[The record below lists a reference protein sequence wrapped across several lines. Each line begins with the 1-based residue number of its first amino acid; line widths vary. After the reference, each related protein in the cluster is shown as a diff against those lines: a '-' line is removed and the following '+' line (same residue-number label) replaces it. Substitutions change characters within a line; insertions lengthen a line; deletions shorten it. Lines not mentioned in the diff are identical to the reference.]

1 MNATK
6 QAQYCAAN
14 PDGLRRALDGAEI
27 VPLLTTL
34 VQITGRTEFL
44 DKARPYISGGW
55 NFQQT
60 IPDTLQNEIRGALFD
75 ALLNAGMEGIVIPE
89 QPDARLVGAM
99 MNVAV
104 GQEVPDIYKP
114 VLRDEM
120 NFGGLDHRRVE
131 WRRTPGAGELD
142 AFVAVIVGAGL
153 SGIAAAIKLQEAGI
167 PYLVIEKN
175 ADAGGTWL
183 ENVYPGCGVDTPCH
197 FYSYAFEPNP
207 DWTQYFVKRDELLG
221 YAQKAVEKYGI
232 RNKIRFSEEVTRAD
246 YDRERALWIVRTRHS
261 DGREQTLEC
270 NVLISA
276 VGALNRPAIPDIPGR
291 ASFKGKAFHT
301 AQWDKTAD
309 ISGRKVALIGTGA
322 SGLQVG
328 PAVAPEVERLT
339 IFQRSP
345 HWVIN
350 HPLYHADVSPAVRW
364 AMKYIPFYAN
374 WFRFQL
380 FWAASDGFHATL
392 KMDPAWTDPKH
403 SLNAANAKLRED
415 LIAHIRS
422 ELGDR
427 EDLLPKV
434 IPEYPPF
441 GKRMLRDTHWYK
453 MLRRANVE
461 LVTGR
466 IDRIEE
472 RAIVSGGV
480 SYPTDILVFATGF
493 QASRMLWPMQIVG
506 KDGVSL
512 RDIWGD
518 DDPRA
523 HLGITVPGFP
533 NFFMIYGPNTNLAH
547 GGSAI
552 FHSECQV
559 RYIMLAI
566 RQLIEGRHRAMEVR
580 QAPFE
585 AYNAR
590 LDVALK
596 QMSWSHPSVTNWY
609 KNKSGR
615 VVMNSPWRLVDY
627 RNLTNEIDLSEY
639 IFDDVTPHV
648 INDAVASREA
658 LTG

>member
-1 MNATK
+1 MNATQ
-6 QAQYCAAN
+6 QAQHCAAN
-14 PDGLRRALDGAEI
+14 PDELRRALDGAEI

-44 DKARPYISGGW
+44 DKAKSYISGGW
-55 NFQQT
+55 NFQQI
-60 IPDTLQNEIRGALFD
+60 IPDALQNEIREALFD
-75 ALLNAGMEGIVIPE
+75 ALRDVGTKGIVIPE
-89 QPDARLVGAM
+89 QPDQKLVGAM

-120 NFGGLDHRRVE
+120 NFGGIDHRRVE
-131 WRRTPGAGELD
+131 WRRAPAAEELD
-142 AFVAVIVGAGL
+142 AFLAVIVGAGH
-153 SGIAAAIKLQEAGI
+153 SGIVAAIKMQEAGI
-167 PYLVIEKN
+167 PYVVIEKN
-175 ADAGGTWL
+175 ADVGGTWL

-197 FYSYAFEPNP
+197 FYSYAFEPNS
-207 DWTQYFVKRDELLG
+207 DWTQYFVKRDELLS
-221 YAQKAVEKYGI
+221 YVHRTVEKYGI
-232 RNKIRFSEEVTRAD
+232 RKKIRFSEEVTRAE
-246 YDRERALWIVRTRHS
+246 YDRKRALWIVRTRHS
-261 DGREQTLEC
+261 DGGEQTLEC
-270 NVLISA
+270 KVLVTA
-276 VGALNRPAIPDIPGR
+276 VGALNRPAIPDR
-291 ASFKGKAFHT
+291 SSFKGKAFHT

-309 ISGRKVALIGTGA
+309 LRGRKVALIGTGA

-328 PAVAPEVERLT
+328 PAIAAEVERLT

-350 HPLYHADVSPAVRW
+350 HPLYHADVPPAVRW

-380 FWAASDGFHATL
+380 FWAASDGFHSTL
-392 KMDPAWTDPKH
+392 KMDPGWTDPKH

-422 ELGDR
+422 ELGER
-427 EDLLPKV
+427 EDLLAKV

-453 MLRRANVE
+453 MLRRPNVE

-466 IDRIEE
+466 IEGIEE
-472 RAIVSGGV
+472 QAVVSGGV
-480 SYPTDILVFATGF
+480 SYPTDIIVFATGF
-493 QASRMLWPMQIVG
+493 QASRMLWPMHIVG

-566 RQLIEGRHRAMEVR
+566 RELIEGRHRAMEVR
-580 QAPFE
+580 REPFE

-627 RNLTNEIDLSEY
+627 RNLTNEIDVSEY
-639 IFDDVTPHV
+639 FFDDVTPHV
-648 INDAVASREA
+648 IKNALASREA